1 MKKSLLVH
9 TDGGARGNPGPAAI
23 GVFITDEVGRELVK
37 FGKTIGEMTNNQA
50 EYLAIIGALEWIKDN
65 LKFNLPARDQNRG
78 LDVKIFLD
86 SSLVVNQ
93 LNGLFKIKKNH
104 LRDLII
110 QVRQKEQ
117 EIGGNVSYQFVT
129 RDKNKTAD
137 FLVNQ
142 ALDSSINSSQ

>member
-1 MKKSLLVH
+1 MRKSLLVH

-23 GVFITDEVGRELVK
+23 GVYITDEVGKELVK
-37 FGKTIGEMTNNQA
+37 FGKTIGEATNNQA
-50 EYLAIIGALEWIKDN
+50 EYRAVIEALEWIKDN

-93 LNGLFKIKKNH
+93 LNGLFKIKKKH

-117 EIGGNVSYQFVT
+117 EIGGNFSYQFVN

-142 ALDSSINSSQ
+142 ALDSSISPW